1 MSNAVLDHTDLI
13 IPIHQPKVEVSAAAR
28 FSPAVVV
35 EDVLSA
41 DQIAHKNDRD
51 RLHRNA
57 NAVKNAI
64 RNEVQVVK
72 AQFRVNDGVISLD
85 PVDIGYL
92 SDWSN
97 LKHLPLERRS
107 ALTLAECRY
116 ESAEEQKS
124 KNYTGVLH
132 LPIFVALERI
142 TKDGYLLE
150 QYDVANGTGLLL
162 INFINGKIHVRVMAD
177 DYSPSDKNP
186 YPFLIVE

>member
-13 IPIHQPKVEVSAAAR
+13 IPIHQPQVEVSAAAR

-51 RLHRNA
+51 RFHRNA

-64 RNEVQVVK
+64 RHEVQVVK
-72 AQFRVNDGVISLD
+72 AHFRVKDGVISLD

-97 LKHLPLERRS
+97 LKHLPIERRTPVS
-107 ALTLAECRY
+107 LAECRY
-116 ESAEEQKS
+116 ENVDYRKTQ
-124 KNYTGVLH
+124 NNVGVLH
-132 LPIFVALERI
+132 LPLFVALERI
-142 TKDGYLLE
+142 AKDGYLLE
-150 QYDVANGTGLLL
+150 QYDVSNGAGLLL

-177 DYSPSDKNP
+177 NYSPSDKNP